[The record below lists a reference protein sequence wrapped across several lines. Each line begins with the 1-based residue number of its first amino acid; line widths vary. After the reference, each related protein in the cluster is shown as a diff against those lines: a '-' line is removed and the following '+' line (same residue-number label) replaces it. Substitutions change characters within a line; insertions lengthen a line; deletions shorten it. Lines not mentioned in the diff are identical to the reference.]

1 MHLRNQ
7 FGGLGAHRL
16 GHLVTATADARTQ
29 PGGNF
34 LRAELTH
41 PLHGLLEHAV
51 KQAAAASVSHRQD
64 RLPVRDP
71 LTHQHHGNAVRHHN
85 RQGHALTANR
95 RIGDRGVLQHRAG
108 TLNRTLLR
116 RTGRV
121 GFHRIVFRVGNL
133 HAVHLVQVEERLGTQ
148 RLLQGGTVVEG
159 AHQGGV
165 HTAAELIVHVQA
177 QVARR
182 AGGETHPHTPGA
194 QGAGIG
200 RGKQRSFGV
209 IAHLLFLH
217 QMSAGIT
224 AGIAKGSREQHNVR
238 VSQLPY
244 SFIRLSAVQR
254 LGVHSRAD
262 YFRKSGTSRVS
273 RRAGASSTT
282 GGRSTSKPAAPVEA
296 GAAAGAL

>member
-1 MHLRNQ
+1 MRIHLGLLKRALRTVHAHLHARLLQHGAGTGGQVQAGGLLTGHRMHLRNQ

-16 GHLVTATADARTQ
+16 GHLVAATADTRAQ

-51 KQAAAASVSHRQD
+51 KQAAAARVSHRQD
-64 RLPVRDP
+64 RLPVLDP
-71 LTHQHHGNAVRHHN
+71 LAHQDHGNAISNHN
-85 RQGHALTANR
+85 RQGHALTTNR

-116 RTGRV
+116 GTGCV
-121 GFHRIVFRVGNL
+121 GFHFVVFRVGNL
-133 HAVHLVQVEERLGTQ
+133 HAVHLVQVEERVGTQ

-182 AGGETHPHTPGA
+182 AGGEAHPHTPGA
-194 QGAGIG
+194 QSAGIG
-200 RGKQRSFGV
+200 RGK
-209 IAHLLFLH
+209 
-217 QMSAGIT
+217 
-224 AGIAKGSREQHNVR
+224 
-238 VSQLPY
+238 
-244 SFIRLSAVQR
+244 
-254 LGVHSRAD
+254 
-262 YFRKSGTSRVS
+262 
-273 RRAGASSTT
+273 
-282 GGRSTSKPAAPVEA
+282 
-296 GAAAGAL
+296 

>member
-1 MHLRNQ
+1 MRVHLGLLKGALRTVHAHLHARILQHGAGAGGQVQAGGLLTGHRVHLRNQ
-7 FGGLGAHRL
+7 LGGFGAHRL
-16 GHLVTATADARTQ
+16 GHLVAATTDARTQ

-34 LRAELTH
+34 LRAKLTH
-41 PLHGLLEHAV
+41 PLHGLLEYAV
-51 KQAAAASVSHRQD
+51 KQAAAASVSHRQN

-71 LTHQHHGNAVRHHN
+71 LTHQHHGDAIGHHN

-116 RTGRV
+116 GTGRV

-165 HTAAELIVHVQA
+165 HTAAQLIVHVQT

-182 AGGETHPHTPGA
+182 AGGETHPHTPRA

-200 RGKQRSFGV
+200 
-209 IAHLLFLH
+209 
-217 QMSAGIT
+217 
-224 AGIAKGSREQHNVR
+224 
-238 VSQLPY
+238 
-244 SFIRLSAVQR
+244 
-254 LGVHSRAD
+254 
-262 YFRKSGTSRVS
+262 
-273 RRAGASSTT
+273 SS
-282 GGRSTSKPAAPVEA
+282 K
-296 GAAAGAL
+296 